1 GEVRGQSVFKH
12 VHAAIELSRFLVLRH
27 QRSISRRCVEPG
39 HSRAAGT
46 DSFSESTLRNEFN
59 FQLTG
64 ENQFFEELVFT
75 NVGGN
80 HLSNLTCLQQLTNA
94 EVIDAGVVAD
104 DRQIANAFI
113 AQGENEVFRDSTQAK
128 AAHHD
133 CCAILDVGNGFT
145 RVTHHLVHTKPPMTA
160 TL

>member
-1 GEVRGQSVFKH
+1 
-12 VHAAIELSRFLVLRH
+12 
-27 QRSISRRCVEPG
+27 
-39 HSRAAGT
+39 
-46 DSFSESTLRNEFN
+46 
-59 FQLTG
+59 

-80 HLSNLTCLQQLTNA
+80 HLSNLTCLQQLTDA
-94 EVIDAGVVAD
+94 EVVDAGIVAD

-133 CCAILDVGNGFT
+133 CCAILDVGYGFT
-145 RVTHHLVHTKPPMTA
+145 RVTHHLVHTKPPLAA
-160 TL
+160 TLKDITRDSVRMGEPLRKTGDALDEVGLAEMLLDGVNNGASNNGAIGLLPDCANMFRPRN